1 MSDLTRDR
9 VVALGKKADAVIS
22 FVGFALQTR
31 DGEDAS
37 KGQLRCFRMVA
48 KLGIGGTSPV
58 MALQA
63 KNVDPSGGGEKEG
76 MKEGANEGELSTYK
90 V

>member
-1 MSDLTRDR
+1 M
-9 VVALGKKADAVIS
+9 ALQKKADAVIS

-48 KLGIGGTSPV
+48 KLG
-58 MALQA
+58 
-63 KNVDPSGGGEKEG
+63 
-76 MKEGANEGELSTYK
+76 
-90 V
+90 